1 MVLYDSGNS
10 GYNRTKVVEGRR
22 EDLKKQSSFQHTID
36 GMKTTLTFQKIE
48 KLDKELTGKE
58 RKLEQLKTELRNA
71 REEAKICTGTN
82 LKDSKAL
89 IKEKK
94 LHILDQ
100 SARIA
105 ETIERLEREKHE
117 ITSSNGN
124 NNLMDT

>member
-1 MVLYDSGNS
+1 MRAAVEELVPEKVRVVGDELKSTCLLNTRDCAAVFS
-10 GYNRTKVVEGRR
+10 RYNFK
-22 EDLKKQSSFQHTID
+22 S
-36 GMKTTLTFQKIE
+36 
-48 KLDKELTGKE
+48 
-58 RKLEQLKTELRNA
+58 
-71 REEAKICTGTN
+71 TGTN

-100 SARIA
+100 SARIT